1 VRQIIKE
8 TVIKGSSGKLITLRP
23 RNKEQG
29 ISYGYKTSYTLGI
42 QSQS

>member
-1 VRQIIKE
+1 MSASNYYE

-29 ISYGYKTSYTLGI
+29 IRLQTLIPLGI
-42 QSQS
+42 EAKS